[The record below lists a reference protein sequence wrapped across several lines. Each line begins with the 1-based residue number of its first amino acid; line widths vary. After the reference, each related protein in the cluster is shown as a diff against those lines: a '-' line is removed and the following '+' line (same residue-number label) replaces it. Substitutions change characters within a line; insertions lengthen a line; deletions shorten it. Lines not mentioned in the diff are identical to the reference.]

1 MKKYI
6 LTTKGLYD
14 FDTDLVPV
22 WEAIEKRALSISEI
36 KEYIKEYTD
45 CFAVSAKVERGMDD
59 EKEIG
64 KWIKALMKKGWVME
78 VASGTEMP

>member
-1 MKKYI
+1 MKKYT

-22 WEAIEKRALSISEI
+22 WEAIAKNALTIPQI
-36 KEYIKEYTD
+36 KEYLKEYID
-45 CFAVSAKVERGMDD
+45 CFAVSSKVERGMDD
-59 EKEIG
+59 EHEIG

-78 VASGTEMP
+78 VEADEVAV